1 MEIPLKDTPSL
12 KLLEQ
17 GLGGPDADPR
27 AVADCMQL
35 LRVAKRVLGYF
46 YDHFT
51 AHGISPGKYSV
62 LCELLA
68 ADAPMAPSSLA
79 ERIGVS
85 RPTITGLLDGLCTQE
100 LVARVPDPDDRR
112 RMSVELTS
120 AGRKFMRALLPVQ
133 FALMADVT
141 GTLTETERRQLRRI
155 LTKLENR
162 LT

>member
-1 MEIPLKDTPSL
+1 MEIPLKDTPSQR
-12 KLLEQ
+12 LLEQ
-17 GLGGPDADPR
+17 GFGGQEADPE

-35 LRVAKRVLGYF
+35 LRVAKRLLGFF

-51 AHGISPGKYSV
+51 RHQISPGKYSV

-85 RPTITGLLDGLCTQE
+85 RPTVTGLLDGLDAQA
-100 LVARVPDPDDRR
+100 LVARVPDPADRR
-112 RMSVELTS
+112 RISVELTPS
-120 AGRKFMRALLPVQ
+120 GRRFMRTLLPQQ
-133 FALMADVT
+133 FAVMADVVNGFT
-141 GTLTETERRQLRRI
+141 AADRRHLRR
-155 LTKLENR
+155 LLGKLEAQ